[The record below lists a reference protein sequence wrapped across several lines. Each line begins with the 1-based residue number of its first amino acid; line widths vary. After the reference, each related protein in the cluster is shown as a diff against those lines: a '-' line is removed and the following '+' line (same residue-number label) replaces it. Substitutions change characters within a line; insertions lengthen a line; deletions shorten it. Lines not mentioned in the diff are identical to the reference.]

1 MAMIPEAERP
11 AVHRLLGR
19 HLLHRMTLED
29 QIDSYIFEI
38 CNQLNKA
45 TMGLSQEESEQLIE
59 LNLRAGRK
67 ALRATAFDGAM
78 GYFETAQS
86 LLGPDSWERQRRL
99 RLDVFLANVE
109 RLYASADYAEGKLLS
124 RNGLMVG
131 VALADEALKHTVSP
145 PESIPF
151 MLRKLDCQMSMGN
164 PGRAFETG
172 LSYDLYRL

>member
-1 MAMIPEAERP
+1 MAMIPEEERP

-67 ALRATAFDGAM
+67 ALRTTAFDGAM
-78 GYFETAQS
+78 GYFQTAQS
-86 LLGPDSWERQRRL
+86 LLGDESWERQRRL
-99 RLDVFLANVE
+99 TLDVYLANVE
-109 RLYASADYAEGKLLS
+109 RWYSSADYA
-124 RNGLMVG
+124 
-131 VALADEALKHTVSP
+131 
-145 PESIPF
+145 
-151 MLRKLDCQMSMGN
+151 QGN
-164 PGRAFETG
+164 MF
-172 LSYDLYRL
+172 S